1 MFPHSLLH
9 PFNIRIRG
17 FVIYVGILG
26 IFESAPG
33 ILTLMAPTDDKIVLI
48 MKIPANSGSLVM
60 VVSPVY
66 TLISIDL
73 V

>member
-1 MFPHSLLH
+1 
-9 PFNIRIRG
+9 
-17 FVIYVGILG
+17 
-26 IFESAPG
+26 
-33 ILTLMAPTDDKIVLI
+33 MAPTDDKIVLI
-48 MKIPANSGSLVM
+48 MKTPANSGSLVM